1 MTDAHTGT
9 DADLGAVRAGTDAD
23 SEAGSAGSDGDS
35 AAVGPEDRNVRTES
49 AGQDYG
55 RRQFLGL
62 VGGTAA
68 GAGAAGI
75 GLTGTARAAETRVVS
90 MRNNV
95 FDPVGLYVEKGT
107 TVRFEIASGS
117 HSATAY
123 EQRVPVDAAPF
134 DSGVIA
140 DGGFEYTF
148 EEPGTYDYYC
158 SPHKAGG
165 MVGRVVVGSPGGP
178 AEDTPIPD
186 GEVPDSETIVEEGTV
201 TDGDGGGRGG
211 HGGMMGEG
219 SGLMSGGSGLMDG
232 GSGMLSGGLSAWL
245 RVLPLGLFAAVTAL
259 VGGAVYSNS
268 RSVAGRDNP
277 ESDAMA
283 TLRRRYER
291 GDIDAE
297 AFAERQQRL
306 TVDRRDDDP

>member
-1 MTDAHTGT
+1 MTDPRTST
-9 DADLGAVRAGTDAD
+9 DVDLGAVRAGIDAD
-23 SEAGSAGSDGDS
+23 STAGTAGSAGDS
-35 AAVGPEDRNVRTES
+35 AAVGPADRTGQTES
-49 AGQDYG
+49 AGRDYG

-75 GLTGTARAAETRVVS
+75 GLTGIARAAETRVVS
-90 MRNNV
+90 MKNNV
-95 FDPVGLYVEKGT
+95 FDPVGLYVDPGT
-107 TVRFEIASGS
+107 TVRFEIASGA

-123 EQRVPVDAAPF
+123 EQRVPADADPF

-201 TDGDGGGRGG
+201 TDGGGRGG
-211 HGGMMGEG
+211 HGGMMGGG
-219 SGLMSGGSGLMDG
+219 SGMMGGGSGLMGG
-232 GSGMLSGGLSAWL
+232 GSGMLSGGRSAWL
-245 RVLPLGLFAAVTAL
+245 RVLPFGLFAAVTAL
-259 VGGAVYSNS
+259 VGGAVYSDS
-268 RSVAGRDNP
+268 RSVTDGDTP

-283 TLRRRYER
+283 TLRRRSER
-291 GDIDAE
+291 DEIDAGE
-297 AFAERQQRL
+297 FAERQQRL
-306 TVDRRDDDP
+306 LADRREDEP

>member
-1 MTDAHTGT
+1 VTDARAGT
-9 DADLGAVRAGTDAD
+9 DADVGAVRAGTDAD
-23 SEAGSAGSDGDS
+23 SEAGSAGGDDDS
-35 AAVGPEDRNVRTES
+35 AAGGPADRNGRAES

-95 FDPVGLYVEKGT
+95 FDPVGLYVDPGT
-107 TVRFEIASGS
+107 TVRFEIASGA

-123 EQRVPVDAAPF
+123 EQRVPADADHF

-165 MVGRVVVGSPGGP
+165 MVGRIVVGSPGGP

-211 HGGMMGEG
+211 HGGMM
-219 SGLMSGGSGLMDG
+219 SGGSGLMGG
-232 GSGMLSGGLSAWL
+232 GSGMLSGGRSAWL

-259 VGGAVYSNS
+259 VGGAVYRDS
-268 RSVAGRDNP
+268 RTVTDGDTP
-277 ESDAMA
+277 ESDATA

-291 GDIDAE
+291 GEIDAGE
-297 AFAERQQRL
+297 FAERQQRL
-306 TVDRRDDDP
+306 LADRREDEP

>member
-1 MTDAHTGT
+1 MTDTR
-9 DADLGAVRAGTDAD
+9 L
-23 SEAGSAGSDGDS
+23 SSDGDS
-35 AAVGPEDRNVRTES
+35 EVVRASSGADSGAAGAADRSSTPDS

-62 VGGTAA
+62 VGGAAA

-90 MRNNV
+90 MKNNV
-95 FDPVGLYVEKGT
+95 FDPVGLYVDPGT

-123 EQRVPVDAAPF
+123 EQRIPAAADPF

-158 SPHKAGG
+158 SPHRAGG
-165 MVGRVVVGSPGGP
+165 MVGRIVVGSPGGP

-186 GEVPDSETIVEEGTV
+186 GEVPDSETIVAEGTV
-201 TDGDGGGRGG
+201 TDGGGGRSG
-211 HGGMMGEG
+211 HGGMMG
-219 SGLMSGGSGLMDG
+219 GGPGMMG
-232 GSGMLSGGLSAWL
+232 GGPGILSGGRSAWL
-245 RVLPLGLFAAVTAL
+245 RVLPLGLFAAVFAL
-259 VGGAVYSNS
+259 IGGAVYGDS
-268 RSVAGRDNP
+268 RSVTD
-277 ESDAMA
+277 
-283 TLRRRYER
+283 
-291 GDIDAE
+291 GDD
-297 AFAERQQRL
+297 L
-306 TVDRRDDDP
+306 